1 METSN
6 VFNTPPPEFNQE
18 EVLDI
23 LLKYYNIDCSIENLV
38 SDRDQNFKIISKE
51 QIYILKIANSAESKR
66 VLEMQ
71 NLAMN
76 YISNKDS
83 SLDIS
88 IPIKSRNDEEIIH
101 VEHNNHGYYV
111 RLLSYVDG
119 KFLNQI
125 EPSPYLMTSLGEF
138 LGDIDQLFKGFK
150 HPAAN
155 REFIWDARQVD
166 VLNQQLKYSEKEKT
180 LISYFINLFNERLSN
195 QANLFSMSIIHND
208 GNENNILIGPDKKM
222 KSIIDFGDMIY
233 SYSALEPAV
242 CMAYIA
248 IDNKKPFSLIA
259 SLLKGYNSTNPLSI
273 FELESV
279 VYLMCLRMCIT
290 VNMSVYRKQLFP
302 ENDYISIS
310 EDSARKFLLYM
321 MEQDIKQWSSELTEY
336 AKS

>member
-1 METSN
+1 
-6 VFNTPPPEFNQE
+6 
-18 EVLDI
+18 
-23 LLKYYNIDCSIENLV
+23 
-38 SDRDQNFKIISKE
+38 
-51 QIYILKIANSAESKR
+51 
-66 VLEMQ
+66 MQ

-321 MEQDIKQWSSELTEY
+321 MEQDIKQWSSDLTEY

>member
-1 METSN
+1 
-6 VFNTPPPEFNQE
+6 
-18 EVLDI
+18 
-23 LLKYYNIDCSIENLV
+23 
-38 SDRDQNFKIISKE
+38 
-51 QIYILKIANSAESKR
+51 
-66 VLEMQ
+66 MQ

-88 IPIKSRNDEEIIH
+88 IPIKSLNDEEIIH
-101 VEHNNHGYYV
+101 VKHNNHGHYV

-208 GNENNILIGPDKKM
+208 GNENNILIGQDKKM

-321 MEQDIKQWSSELTEY
+321 MEQDIKQWSSDLTEY

>member
-119 KFLNQI
+119 KFLNQT
-125 EPSPYLMTSLGEF
+125 EPSPYLMISLGEF
-138 LGDIDQLFKGFK
+138 LGHIDQLFKGFK

-321 MEQDIKQWSSELTEY
+321 MEQDIKQWSSDLTEY